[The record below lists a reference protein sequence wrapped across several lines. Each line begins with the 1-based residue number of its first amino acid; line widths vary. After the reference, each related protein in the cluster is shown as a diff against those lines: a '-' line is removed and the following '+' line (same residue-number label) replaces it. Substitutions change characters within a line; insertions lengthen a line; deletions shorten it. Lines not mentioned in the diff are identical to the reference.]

1 MTKSKMRPRIIS
13 FSLVLAFAASV
24 LHASLTSA
32 QVGEIRI
39 SALDYTPLCYLED
52 FGPGVKTLHVLH
64 LFDPGSTAVRFKIE
78 TGPGVTLTYL
88 SEVHHF
94 ASTEGNTQDGIAI
107 CYESCGEGTN
117 QPLVSIS
124 YMSYGTS
131 SDCSRIL
138 VVPHPAAQTVD
149 AVGCDGI
156 PMWLFAG
163 DLVIERTTSCG
174 CGDAHGFPGT
184 PELFD
189 CNPVPVATSTW
200 GAIKALY
207 R

>member
-1 MTKSKMRPRIIS
+1 MTESKVQPRIIS
-13 FSLVLAFAASV
+13 FSLILAFAASI
-24 LHASLTSA
+24 LHPSLTSA
-32 QVGEIRI
+32 QEGSITI
-39 SALDYTPLCYLED
+39 SAADYFHLCALED
-52 FGPGVKTLHVLH
+52 DAPGVKTLYILH
-64 LFDPGSTAVRFKIE
+64 RFNTGSTASRFKIE
-78 TGPGVTLTYL
+78 TGQGATLTYL

-94 ASTEGNTQDGIAI
+94 ASTQGNTQDGIAV
-107 CYESCGEGTN
+107 CYGSCAVGD
-117 QPLVSIS
+117 QLLVTIS

-131 SDCSRIL
+131 SSCSQML

-149 AVGCDGI
+149 AIRCDGVAVRTFVRD
-156 PMWLFAG
+156 LFIARASG
-163 DLVIERTTSCG
+163 CG
-174 CGDAHGFPGT
+174 CPEAHSFPGT